1 MALLP
6 AGAADGG
13 GRSRVSFAE
22 PNLDLGAAERRA
34 SQSSR
39 ESGSAASRQ
48 STTRTVISGV
58 SSKPSSPARAS
69 RASWTQAGRPR
80 PSLVSLSSVDGGAPG
95 RRKSVTPGSGQM
107 VTRVQL
113 GVKEVYIRSGWY
125 DSGVATSIRRIT
137 QSKVASTISMLSLF
151 VALFCRDIFVALQV
165 PSNVE
170 LDIILTVVFF
180 LFSLEFVCLSLTDIT
195 YLFRFFFWMDIVGTL
210 SLVFDLSYMLGQDA
224 TEPTRV
230 NASSNSENTI
240 VLRAARAARLGAR
253 AGRLTRVLKLLRYVP
268 FLYHSAEGGGD
279 AKLSRVIQGKLNS
292 VLSKRVAFLTL
303 LIIVVIPFADLF
315 SYPETEHSFGSWL
328 ELLSK
333 DVERSFAVTS
343 AEALALAQR
352 RDSELQ
358 RFSDFYRELDYG
370 PYGACYGSIEG
381 DRFTCS
387 STAVPLAFEAWFG
400 MPSRRAS
407 ITEVRHGNVQASYD
421 LSAPH
426 VQEACASIAAI
437 CFCICSMLGFGLL
450 MSNSISASVLTP
462 LERMLMVI
470 RGHCKQ
476 IFRFVDGLQ
485 DTDSAGP
492 RASAAD
498 MEGAAYDQESEFALL
513 EHAIAKLAAI
523 AHLTTA
529 DKEPQVTDSMDD
541 DYRLRMA
548 LMQRDT
554 GYAGSRRTTRL
565 SKTESEREVSRE
577 KRSSQIVE
585 IRTPSASLIPEEI
598 ESSLDTDSFN
608 VLSWSSEI
616 RAAVAAQVI
625 ASVDNHVEDSCLL
638 KFVAAVEAAYV
649 PNPYHNF
656 SHGIDVLCTV
666 ARWMRLISNVDDFL
680 TEDFQY
686 SLMIAAIG
694 HDAGHFG
701 VNNQFLVETSQDL
714 AVKYNDSS
722 PLEMMHCATLFRIV
736 QRPDCNVFPTKEGH
750 VYKEIRKGIIAA
762 ILHTDMTKHG
772 EMIKELGLFYQLN
785 SEAFDNLKP
794 HEAVDSE
801 QHVQLLKNVFLHGA
815 DVSNPM
821 KPWEVCQS
829 WAHLCLDEF
838 FAQGDKEKAMGVPV
852 QPLNDR
858 DKVNRPS
865 SQVGFIEFAI
875 LPLAEAIVRV
885 FPPLDGIVNNVGG
898 NIREWSEVWQTDFSP
913 PESEVEK
920 VEARVQKVEARC
932 RALMR
937 IHKHSS
943 HAAHG
948 PTLTRSATGG
958 LYAI

>member
-1 MALLP
+1 MATAP
-6 AGAADGG
+6 ADAVENQ
-13 GRSRVSFAE
+13 RSRVSFAE
-22 PNLDLGAAERRA
+22 RDLDAPPRVQVRSL
-34 SQSSR
+34 SSVSNVTAGTSPTR
-39 ESGSAASRQ
+39 SPGSHVATPIRS
-48 STTRTVISGV
+48 
-58 SSKPSSPARAS
+58 S
-69 RASWTQAGRPR
+69 RASGVQAGRPR
-80 PSLVSLSSVDGGAPG
+80 PSLVSLSSIDGAPT
-95 RRKSVTPGSGQM
+95 RRKSVTPGRGEI
-107 VTRVQL
+107 VTQVQL
-113 GVKEVYIRSGWY
+113 GVKEVYMRSGWY
-125 DSGVATSIRRIT
+125 DSGVATSIRQAAR
-137 QSKVASTISMLSLF
+137 SKLAQTISMSSLF
-151 VALFCRDIFVALQV
+151 IALFCRDIFVALQV
-165 PSNVE
+165 PSNEE
-170 LDIILTVVFF
+170 LDVILTVVLVTFI
-180 LFSLEFVCLSLTDIT
+180 LEFVCLSLTDIT
-195 YLFRFFFWMDIVGTL
+195 YLFRFFFWMDIIGTL
-210 SLVFDLSYMLGQDA
+210 SLVFDLSYMLGPDA
-224 TEPTRV
+224 TEPRRV
-230 NASSNSENTI
+230 DASSNSDNTI

-253 AGRLTRVLKLLRYVP
+253 AGRLTRVLKLLRYLP
-268 FLYHSAEGGGD
+268 FMYYSSTEGGGD

-315 SYPETEHSFGSWL
+315 NYPEREHSFGSWL
-328 ELLSK
+328 ELLSR
-333 DVERSFAVTS
+333 DVERSFAEPENVERS
-343 AEALALAQR
+343 ER

-358 RFSDFYRELDYG
+358 RFSDFYMDLDYG
-370 PYGACYGSIEG
+370 PYSACYGTLEG

-387 STAVPLAFEAWFG
+387 SEAVPLVFEAWFG
-400 MPSRRAS
+400 MPHRRAS
-407 ITEVRHGNVQASYD
+407 IVQVSHGKVQASYD
-421 LSAPH
+421 LSSPH

-437 CFCICSMLGFGLL
+437 WFCICSMLGFGLL
-450 MSNSISASVLTP
+450 MSNSISATVLTP
-462 LERMLMVI
+462 LERMLTVI

-485 DTDSAGP
+485 DTDEANP
-492 RASAAD
+492 EAAD

-513 EHAIAKLAAI
+513 EHAISKLAAI
-523 AHLTTA
+523 AHLSK
-529 DKEPQVTDSMDD
+529 DEKELQVTDVMDD
-541 DYRLRMA
+541 DDRLKLA
-548 LMQRDT
+548 LLQRGAT
-554 GYAGSRRTTRL
+554 YGGGERTTRL
-565 SKTESEREVSRE
+565 SKTESERELGRE
-577 KRSSQIVE
+577 RRKSQVID
-585 IRTPSASLIPEEI
+585 IRAPSHTVIPEEI
-598 ESSLDTDSFN
+598 DASLNTDYFN
-608 VLSWSSEI
+608 VLKWSSEI

-625 ASVDNHVEDSCLL
+625 ASVDSHVEDSCLL

-666 ARWMRLISNVDDFL
+666 ARWMKLVSDFDDFL

-736 QRPDCNVFPTKEGH
+736 QRPDCNVFPTKAGH
-750 VYKEIRKGIIAA
+750 AYKEIRKGIIAA

-794 HEAVDSE
+794 AEAVDSE
-801 QHVQLLKNVFLHGA
+801 QHVQLLKNAFLHGA

-821 KPWEVCQS
+821 KPWEVCQP

-885 FPPLDGIVNNVGG
+885 FPPLDGIVNNLGG
-898 NIREWSEVWQTDFSP
+898 NIRQWSEIWQTDFEP
-913 PESEVEK
+913 PENEVEK
-920 VEARVQKVEARC
+920 VEARLQKVEARC

-937 IHKHSS
+937 IYKQQS
-943 HAAHG
+943 AHTAPG
-948 PTLTRSATGG
+948 SPLARSATGA
-958 LYAI
+958 LHAI